1 MEKKENSDL
10 NPVLCVLVLILALV
24 SWLSIGP
31 IAALV
36 AMRAMT
42 SLPESLQL
50 DKATFIP
57 DVRETLDRL
66 VLQAEIN
73 CDNPKMQGP
82 IYLLERLKAK
92 LEETQK

>member
-1 MEKKENSDL
+1 MAKIETKIYTREE
-10 NPVLCVLVLILALV
+10 LAELEA
-24 SWLSIGP
+24 WFKSIQ
-31 IAALV
+31 
-36 AMRAMT
+36 
-42 SLPESLQL
+42 LPESLQL

-73 CDNPKMQGP
+73 CDNPKMQGS

>member
-1 MEKKENSDL
+1 MAKIETKVYTREELAGLEEWFKE
-10 NPVLCVLVLILALV
+10 
-24 SWLSIGP
+24 
-31 IAALV
+31 
-36 AMRAMT
+36 RQ
-42 SLPESLQL
+42 LPESIQL

-57 DVRETLDRL
+57 DVRDTLERL
-66 VLQAEIN
+66 IMQAEIN

>member
-1 MEKKENSDL
+1 MAKIETKIYTREE
-10 NPVLCVLVLILALV
+10 LAELEA
-24 SWLSIGP
+24 WFKSIQ
-31 IAALV
+31 
-36 AMRAMT
+36 
-42 SLPESLQL
+42 LPESLQL

>member
-1 MEKKENSDL
+1 MAKIETKIYTREE
-10 NPVLCVLVLILALV
+10 LAELEA
-24 SWLSIGP
+24 WFKDIQ
-31 IAALV
+31 
-36 AMRAMT
+36 
-42 SLPESLQL
+42 LPESLQL

-73 CDNPKMQGP
+73 CDNPKMQGS

>member
-1 MEKKENSDL
+1 MAKIETKIYTREE
-10 NPVLCVLVLILALV
+10 LAELEA
-24 SWLSIGP
+24 WFKGIQ
-31 IAALV
+31 
-36 AMRAMT
+36 
-42 SLPESLQL
+42 LPESLQL

-66 VLQAEIN
+66 VLQ
-73 CDNPKMQGP
+73 GP

>member
-1 MEKKENSDL
+1 MAKIETKIYTREE
-10 NPVLCVLVLILALV
+10 LAELEA
-24 SWLSIGP
+24 WFKNIQ
-31 IAALV
+31 
-36 AMRAMT
+36 
-42 SLPESLQL
+42 LPESLQL

-73 CDNPKMQGP
+73 CDNSKMQGP

>member
-1 MEKKENSDL
+1 MAKIETKIYTREE
-10 NPVLCVLVLILALV
+10 LAELEA
-24 SWLSIGP
+24 WFKGIQ
-31 IAALV
+31 
-36 AMRAMT
+36 
-42 SLPESLQL
+42 LPESLQL

-92 LEETQK
+92 LEETQM

>member
-1 MEKKENSDL
+1 MAKIETKIYTREE
-10 NPVLCVLVLILALV
+10 LAELEA
-24 SWLSIGP
+24 WFKDIQ
-31 IAALV
+31 
-36 AMRAMT
+36 
-42 SLPESLQL
+42 LPESLQL

>member
-1 MEKKENSDL
+1 MAKIETKIYTREE
-10 NPVLCVLVLILALV
+10 LAELEA
-24 SWLSIGP
+24 WFKGIQ
-31 IAALV
+31 
-36 AMRAMT
+36 
-42 SLPESLQL
+42 LPKSLQL

>member
-1 MEKKENSDL
+1 MAKIETKIYTCEE
-10 NPVLCVLVLILALV
+10 LAELEA
-24 SWLSIGP
+24 WFKDIQ
-31 IAALV
+31 
-36 AMRAMT
+36 
-42 SLPESLQL
+42 LPESLQL

>member
-1 MEKKENSDL
+1 MAKIETKIYTREE
-10 NPVLCVLVLILALV
+10 LAELEA
-24 SWLSIGP
+24 WFKSIK
-31 IAALV
+31 
-36 AMRAMT
+36 
-42 SLPESLQL
+42 LPESLQL

>member
-1 MEKKENSDL
+1 MAKIETKIYTREE
-10 NPVLCVLVLILALV
+10 LAELEA
-24 SWLSIGP
+24 WFKSIQ
-31 IAALV
+31 
-36 AMRAMT
+36 
-42 SLPESLQL
+42 LPESLQL

-82 IYLLERLKAK
+82 IYLLERLKTK

>member
-1 MEKKENSDL
+1 MAKIETKIYTREE
-10 NPVLCVLVLILALV
+10 LVELEAWFKDIQ
-24 SWLSIGP
+24 
-31 IAALV
+31 
-36 AMRAMT
+36 
-42 SLPESLQL
+42 LPESLQL

>member
-1 MEKKENSDL
+1 MAKIETKIYTREE
-10 NPVLCVLVLILALV
+10 LAELEA
-24 SWLSIGP
+24 WFKSIQ
-31 IAALV
+31 
-36 AMRAMT
+36 
-42 SLPESLQL
+42 LPESLQL
-50 DKATFIP
+50 DKATFIL

>member
-1 MEKKENSDL
+1 MAKIETKIYTREE
-10 NPVLCVLVLILALV
+10 LAELEA
-24 SWLSIGP
+24 WFKDIQ
-31 IAALV
+31 
-36 AMRAMT
+36 
-42 SLPESLQL
+42 LPESLQL

-57 DVRETLDRL
+57 DVRETPDRL

>member
-1 MEKKENSDL
+1 MAKIETKIYTREELTELEAWFK
-10 NPVLCVLVLILALV
+10 
-24 SWLSIGP
+24 SIQ
-31 IAALV
+31 
-36 AMRAMT
+36 
-42 SLPESLQL
+42 LPESLQL